1 MLRAATSQSAAL
13 LGIDDDT
20 GSIDVQKRADLLIHN
35 QNPLTDFKLLF
46 GTGAMRL
53 NDETAQVEWQR
64 CLETTIKSG
73 VVYDTA
79 ELLADV
85 RGMVQGSWAD
95 DPDGER
101 PPFGGSPAG
110 SPCDSAQAAS

>member
-1 MLRAATSQSAAL
+1 
-13 LGIDDDT
+13 
-20 GSIDVQKRADLLIHN
+20 
-35 QNPLTDFKLLF
+35 
-46 GTGAMRL
+46 MRL
-53 NDETAQVEWQR
+53 NDDTAKVEWKR
-64 CLETTIKSG
+64 CLQTTIKSG

-85 RGMVQGSWAD
+85 RKMVKDSWEQ

-110 SPCDSAQAAS
+110 SPCDGGQEAS